1 MRSPP
6 RWLRVSISQF
16 FPVAFVSLLVL
27 ASVSANDLATPGGC
41 SDTHLFSEF
50 PWVRGPGRPLAF
62 PLRSHEPVSQRCA
75 VPAVPDLRLHAGRTH
90 PRLLCRWRR
99 LVPSGSWDRGARVC
113 CLSAAASFLR
123 GPPCRRLTHGSLL
136 PQSQR
141 GAVCE
146 GGRRHG
152 LARAPSPWPC
162 SVGRRRPRSPTLQEK
177 GSHERRNAR
186 GRGPWG
192 PPSSLPAMLPK
203 PSSGFSPFSLPR
215 FLVVWAVYIF
225 TFLPTP
231 RPSQQR
237 LELTRLRVL
246 PRDEPRSFNS

>member
-1 MRSPP
+1 MGRGSRTPTGFSAPVSRAGKPEMRG
-6 RWLRVSISQF
+6 
-16 FPVAFVSLLVL
+16 A
-27 ASVSANDLATPGGC
+27 
-41 SDTHLFSEF
+41 
-50 PWVRGPGRPLAF
+50 RGPRPEASRGED
-62 PLRSHEPVSQRCA
+62 PPPAPV
-75 VPAVPDLRLHAGRTH
+75 PI
-90 PRLLCRWRR
+90 
-99 LVPSGSWDRGARVC
+99 PSGSWDRGARVC

-146 GGRRHG
+146 GGRWHG
-152 LARAPSPWPC
+152 LARTPSPWPC

-215 FLVVWAVYIF
+215 FLVVWVVYIF

>member
-1 MRSPP
+1 MFSLQERLCRPAGTRGPSVTPGGIRVGGGRSPP

-50 PWVRGPGRPLAF
+50 PWVGGPGRPLAF

-123 GPPCRRLTHGSLL
+123 GPPCRRLARQLASSESAG
-136 PQSQR
+136 R
-141 GAVCE
+141 GLR
-146 GGRRHG
+146 GGP
-152 LARAPSPWPC
+152 AA
-162 SVGRRRPRSPTLQEK
+162 RPRTRPI
-177 GSHERRNAR
+177 
-186 GRGPWG
+186 
-192 PPSSLPAMLPK
+192 
-203 PSSGFSPFSLPR
+203 
-215 FLVVWAVYIF
+215 AVA
-225 TFLPTP
+225 LLC
-231 RPSQQR
+231 R
-237 LELTRLRVL
+237 
-246 PRDEPRSFNS
+246 

>member
-1 MRSPP
+1 M
-6 RWLRVSISQF
+6 
-16 FPVAFVSLLVL
+16 
-27 ASVSANDLATPGGC
+27 SVSANDLATPGGC

-50 PWVRGPGRPLAF
+50 PWVGGPGRPLAF

-90 PRLLCRWRR
+90 PRLLCRF
-99 LVPSGSWDRGARVC
+99 LVGRWTEG
-113 CLSAAASFLR
+113 LESAACQRQPPSCGDLR
-123 GPPCRRLTHGSLL
+123 VGGSHGSLL

-215 FLVVWAVYIF
+215 FLVVWVVYIF